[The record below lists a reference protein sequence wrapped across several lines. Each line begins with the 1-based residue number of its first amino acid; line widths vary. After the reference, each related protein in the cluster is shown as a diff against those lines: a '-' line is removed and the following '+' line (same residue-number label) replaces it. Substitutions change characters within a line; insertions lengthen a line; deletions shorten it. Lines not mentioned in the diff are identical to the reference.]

1 MRWCSL
7 VGTTAETFSPN
18 QDPLPTC
25 EASGTDDLI
34 TITVTVGGII
44 TIITARTA
52 ITITTIAGI
61 IITTTIITIATM
73 TIDDVAFTESC
84 CRRARCR

>member
-1 MRWCSL
+1 MR
-7 VGTTAETFSPN
+7 GDPAQMTAM
-18 QDPLPTC
+18 
-25 EASGTDDLI
+25 I
-34 TITVTVGGII
+34 TITITVGGII
-44 TIITARTA
+44 TIIIIITARTA

-84 CRRARCR
+84 CRCARCR

>member
-1 MRWCSL
+1 VNIASRPFLTHCRH
-7 VGTTAETFSPN
+7 ARR
-18 QDPLPTC
+18 
-25 EASGTDDLI
+25 SGTDDLI
-34 TITVTVGGII
+34 TITITVGGII
-44 TIITARTA
+44 TIIITARTA
-52 ITITTIAGI
+52 ITITTIAG

>member
-1 MRWCSL
+1 MNIASRPFLTHCRH
-7 VGTTAETFSPN
+7 ARR
-18 QDPLPTC
+18 
-25 EASGTDDLI
+25 SGTDDLI
-34 TITVTVGGII
+34 TITITITVGGII
-44 TIITARTA
+44 TIIITARTA

-61 IITTTIITIATM
+61 IITITIITIATM